1 MNTRLIQN
9 KRKVRG
15 REKQITQCRQNIFV
29 RTLQ

>member
-1 MNTRLIQN
+1 MNTHLIQN

-29 RTLQ
+29 LQ